1 MLLKDHANA
10 HRTKDCMEGQQNE
23 LRISKTNES
32 EREIVHSGTTLPFRI
47 HLPNRYRQVYKRC
60 IYTAIRRY
68 KVYIE
73 FSDSKFTLELAA
85 NATCQTIHTK
95 RTQTLSRKTRTHSHP
110 CTMHINCETFT
121 QVNVLTHVC
130 ARAMRRLYF
139 AASQTS
145 Y

>member
-1 MLLKDHANA
+1 
-10 HRTKDCMEGQQNE
+10 MEGQQNE

-47 HLPNRYRQVYKRC
+47 HLRNRYRQVNKRC

-85 NATCQTIHTK
+85 NATCQTIHTN
-95 RTQTLSRKTRTHSHP
+95 THIQIVRIHIR
-110 CTMHINCETFT
+110 TMHINCETFT
-121 QVNVLTHVC
+121 QVNALTHVC
-130 ARAMRRLYF
+130 VRAMRRLYF